1 MDAALAR
8 LTASSLEA
16 LAKIESPPRGLVLVV
31 GCVGVLTS
39 LADELPLSWE
49 GCQAVLGGVHARV
62 GLLRRAPKA
71 HGGRRT
77 LLERLQA
84 FDAHA
89 LTDAQREAVLAAI
102 KDDLGGLMAPR
113 HMERVSRA
121 AHALAEWLEHAVEQL
136 QRPPPRREEEFVQ
149 FLAPRKLR
157 CATCGRLM
165 EAALHAE
172 HEPLCARRAG
182 AIGAAAWESE
192 LSDALRSDADE
203 KERRLKDARP
213 APQPPAAPAVAAR
226 RPPPDPGASQA
237 AAAAAATAA
246 AAAATAAAPLWR
258 RNLPRR
264 VRLRRRRC
272 RPRAVERRPVG
283 VTPGVAQRSAARRS
297 GAVSSRRKA
306 ATTTA
311 RRQRFAGTLAP
322 PARAAVAGRRA
333 APAEGADVGGD
344 SRGAPQADVGCIN
357 KIE

>member
-1 MDAALAR
+1 MDTALAR
-8 LTASSLEA
+8 LSASSLEA
-16 LAKIESPPRGLVLVV
+16 LAKFDSPPRGLVLVV

-49 GCQAVLGGVHARV
+49 GCQAVLCGVHARV

-121 AHALAEWLEHAVEQL
+121 AHALAEWLECAVEQL
-136 QRPPPRREEEFVQ
+136 RRPPPRREEEFVP
-149 FLAPRKLR
+149 FLATQKLR

-192 LSDALRSDADE
+192 LSDALRDDADE
-203 KERRLKDARP
+203 RERRLKDARP
-213 APQPPAAPAVAAR
+213 APPPPAR
-226 RPPPDPGASQA
+226 RPSPRA
-237 AAAAAATAA
+237 AAARPRCEPGGRRRRGDRRRRRRRPAAGVAACRAACGRGADGAARARRRAA
-246 AAAATAAAPLWR
+246 AAGRDAAAHAVGR
-258 RNLPRR
+258 AQ
-264 VRLRRRRC
+264 RRR
-272 RPRAVERRPVG
+272 
-283 VTPGVAQRSAARRS
+283 Q
-297 GAVSSRRKA
+297 RKA
-306 ATTTA
+306 ATTTCA
-311 RRQRFAGTLAP
+311 PAATGHAGAAGARGRRRAARGPAIRRQR
-322 PARAAVAGRRA
+322 
-333 APAEGADVGGD
+333 
-344 SRGAPQADVGCIN
+344 C
-357 KIE
+357 

>member
-1 MDAALAR
+1 MDTALAR
-8 LTASSLEA
+8 LSASSLEA
-16 LAKIESPPRGLVLVV
+16 LAKFDSPPRGLVLVV

-49 GCQAVLGGVHARV
+49 GCQAVLCGVHARV

-121 AHALAEWLEHAVEQL
+121 AHALAEWLECAVEQL
-136 QRPPPRREEEFVQ
+136 RRPPPRREEEFVP
-149 FLAPRKLR
+149 FLATQKLR

-203 KERRLKDARP
+203 RERRLKDARP
-213 APQPPAAPAVAAR
+213 SPQPAAPAVAAR

-246 AAAATAAAPLWR
+246 AAAAAPLLASQLAAPRAAAAPTAPPAR
-258 RNLPRR
+258 G
-264 VRLRRRRC
+264 
-272 RPRAVERRPVG
+272 AERRPPG
-283 VTPGVAQRSAARRS
+283 VTPGVAHAVGRAQR
-297 GAVSSRRKA
+297 
-306 ATTTA
+306 
-311 RRQRFAGTLAP
+311 RRQPEGGYDYLRAGSGFAGTLAP

-333 APAEGADVGGD
+333 APAEPPPKVLTSAEIRDALRRQMSGA
-344 SRGAPQADVGCIN
+344 
-357 KIE
+357 